1 GGTLS
6 ETEPSRRRAQ
16 RDATREPNPRTWR
29 RATRYADR
37 TPGTWRRAA
46 RSRGG
51 TVGQPGAGAGPGDR
65 DPPGR
70 APSAPAA
77 GAAEQEG
84 RRGRAGRRRAQHA
97 PSEPAHPRAG
107 PGEQF
112 QLLEGHAAF
121 GADH

>member
-1 GGTLS
+1 RSPCPNPPVPGGGGTLS

-29 RATRYADR
+29 RATRYADRTPGTWRRATRPADR

-77 GAAEQEG
+77 GAAE
-84 RRGRAGRRRAQHA
+84 
-97 PSEPAHPRAG
+97 
-107 PGEQF
+107 
-112 QLLEGHAAF
+112 
-121 GADH
+121 